1 MELRVPYTQQFSP
14 QQTPLK
20 RLLPILRQNA
30 GNTKALRAAIASAFY
45 KDTADPN
52 KIAGNTMIALR
63 AHDIIVTGTSDLTD
77 FGDQLVVLQGSEEKA
92 HALLAKHILTEMN
105 GLGIIETIREMRS
118 ADLKIALTTLPGELR
133 QRGFL
138 VSNNSS
144 DLSGVLGWFKAA
156 NLLTDT
162 YDVNETEY
170 TSLMGARPA
179 MIDAMKGLNREQIAF
194 LLAAVALNVT
204 DWTPYNSICKQAN
217 PCTPERYVITGKK
230 LFRM

>member
-1 MELRVPYTQQFSP
+1 
-14 QQTPLK
+14 
-20 RLLPILRQNA
+20 
-30 GNTKALRAAIASAFY
+30 
-45 KDTADPN
+45 
-52 KIAGNTMIALR
+52 MIALR

-194 LLAAVALNVT
+194 LQAAVALNVT
-204 DWTPYNSICKQAN
+204 DWTPYNSICKQAESLY
-217 PCTPERYVITGKK
+217 PGEIRYNWKEIVSDVVQPLVAIGLIELRKK
-230 LFRM
+230 AKQDLESPRGEGRKSWRHQANRQV